1 MLDEVFKKA
10 SFTAVLNSDAS
21 TIRKGANAGEFL
33 VAKLSMDGLK
43 DYARNDGYTKGDVKL
58 EWETLKYNYDRGI
71 LFQVDSMDNEETV
84 GLSFGKLGAEFQR
97 TQVAPEADAFCLST
111 LAQETGISSKEEAAA
126 FADGEAVLDALR
138 EAMNQM
144 DEDEVPAEQRYLFI
158 TPTLY
163 RMASSVVTYVN
174 KGVLDAQQVVGH
186 RDDVRKHPHAIAT
199 EKADGHAVDHQQRHH
214 QHKGRNAG
222 QDEVAGRVDAHDFQ
236 RVYLLGDAHRA
247 DFRRDVRAHLP
258 GQDEAHDSGREL
270 QQQRIARHQ
279 PGGVGGQ
286 DGVLRVQFRLY
297 RHDGPDEH
305 RNDNHDGQRLQAQLA
320 HLPHKLPEE
329 HPPPLR
335 AGKHLAHQQGIPPRG
350 ANGIQYK
357 RS

>member
-163 RMASSVVTYVN
+163 RMASNVVTYVN
-174 KGVLDAQQVVGH
+174 KGVLDEFAMIQKVPQSRMYTKIELV
-186 RDDVRKHPHAIAT
+186 DDVANTENNSMKGGFKKAT
-199 EKADGHAVDHQQRHH
+199 
-214 QHKGRNAG
+214 
-222 QDEVAGRVDAHDFQ
+222 
-236 RVYLLGDAHRA
+236 
-247 DFRRDVRAHLP
+247 
-258 GQDEAHDSGREL
+258 
-270 QQQRIARHQ
+270 
-279 PGGVGGQ
+279 
-286 DGVLRVQFRLY
+286 DGVAINFMIVHKPAVIKYDKHTASDIITPEANQTADAYMQKY
-297 RHDGPDEH
+297 RKYGTVDVYE
-305 RNDNHDGQRLQAQLA
+305 N
-320 HLPHKLPEE
+320 K
-329 HPPPLR
+329 R
-335 AGKHLAHQQGIPPRG
+335 AGIYLNKAQAG
-350 ANGIQYK
+350 A
-357 RS
+357 

>member
-1 MLDEVFKKA
+1 MAKNYTDLLDEVFKKA

-43 DYARNDGYTKGDVKL
+43 NYARNSGYTKGDVKL

-174 KGVLDAQQVVGH
+174 KGVLDEFAMIQKVPQSRMYTKIELV
-186 RDDVRKHPHAIAT
+186 DDVANT
-199 EKADGHAVDHQQRHH
+199 ENNSMKGGFKKAADGVAINFMIVHKPAVIKCDKHTASDIITPEANQTADAYMQKYR
-214 QHKGRNAG
+214 KYGT
-222 QDEVAGRVDAHDFQ
+222 VD
-236 RVYLLGDAHRA
+236 VY
-247 DFRRDVRAHLP
+247 
-258 GQDEAHDSGREL
+258 E
-270 QQQRIARHQ
+270 
-279 PGGVGGQ
+279 
-286 DGVLRVQFRLY
+286 
-297 RHDGPDEH
+297 
-305 RNDNHDGQRLQAQLA
+305 N
-320 HLPHKLPEE
+320 K
-329 HPPPLR
+329 R
-335 AGKHLAHQQGIPPRG
+335 AGIYLNKAQAG
-350 ANGIQYK
+350 A
-357 RS
+357 

>member
-97 TQVAPEADAFCLST
+97 TQVAPEAHAFCLST

-174 KGVLDAQQVVGH
+174 KGVLDEFAMIQKVPQSRMYTKIELV
-186 RDDVRKHPHAIAT
+186 DDVANT
-199 EKADGHAVDHQQRHH
+199 ENNSMKGGFKKAADGVAINFMIVHKPAVIKYDKHTASDIITPEANQTADAYMQKYR
-214 QHKGRNAG
+214 KYGT
-222 QDEVAGRVDAHDFQ
+222 VD
-236 RVYLLGDAHRA
+236 VY
-247 DFRRDVRAHLP
+247 
-258 GQDEAHDSGREL
+258 E
-270 QQQRIARHQ
+270 
-279 PGGVGGQ
+279 
-286 DGVLRVQFRLY
+286 
-297 RHDGPDEH
+297 
-305 RNDNHDGQRLQAQLA
+305 N
-320 HLPHKLPEE
+320 K
-329 HPPPLR
+329 R
-335 AGKHLAHQQGIPPRG
+335 AGIYLNKAQAG
-350 ANGIQYK
+350 A
-357 RS
+357 

>member
-174 KGVLDAQQVVGH
+174 KGVLDEFAMIQKVPQSRMYTKIELV
-186 RDDVRKHPHAIAT
+186 DDVANT
-199 EKADGHAVDHQQRHH
+199 ENNSMKGGFKKAADGVAINFMIVHKPAVIKYDKHTASDIITPEANQTADAYMQKYR
-214 QHKGRNAG
+214 KYGT
-222 QDEVAGRVDAHDFQ
+222 VD
-236 RVYLLGDAHRA
+236 VY
-247 DFRRDVRAHLP
+247 
-258 GQDEAHDSGREL
+258 E
-270 QQQRIARHQ
+270 
-279 PGGVGGQ
+279 
-286 DGVLRVQFRLY
+286 
-297 RHDGPDEH
+297 
-305 RNDNHDGQRLQAQLA
+305 N
-320 HLPHKLPEE
+320 K
-329 HPPPLR
+329 R
-335 AGKHLAHQQGIPPRG
+335 AGIYLNKAQAG
-350 ANGIQYK
+350 A
-357 RS
+357 

>member
-174 KGVLDAQQVVGH
+174 KGVLDEFAMIQKVPQSRMYTKIELV
-186 RDDVRKHPHAIAT
+186 DDVANT
-199 EKADGHAVDHQQRHH
+199 ENNSMKGGFKKAADGVDINFMIVHKPAVIKYDKHTASDIITPEANQTADAYMQKYR
-214 QHKGRNAG
+214 KYGT
-222 QDEVAGRVDAHDFQ
+222 VD
-236 RVYLLGDAHRA
+236 VY
-247 DFRRDVRAHLP
+247 
-258 GQDEAHDSGREL
+258 E
-270 QQQRIARHQ
+270 
-279 PGGVGGQ
+279 
-286 DGVLRVQFRLY
+286 
-297 RHDGPDEH
+297 
-305 RNDNHDGQRLQAQLA
+305 N
-320 HLPHKLPEE
+320 K
-329 HPPPLR
+329 R
-335 AGKHLAHQQGIPPRG
+335 AGIYLNKAQAG
-350 ANGIQYK
+350 A
-357 RS
+357 